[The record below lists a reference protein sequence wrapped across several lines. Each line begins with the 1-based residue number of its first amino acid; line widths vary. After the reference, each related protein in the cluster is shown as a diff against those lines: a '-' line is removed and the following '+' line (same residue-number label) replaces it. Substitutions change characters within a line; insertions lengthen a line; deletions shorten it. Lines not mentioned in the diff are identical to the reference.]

1 MKSRQSGL
9 TMVEMI
15 ATMVVAAVLLV
26 MAQFGLMAV
35 ASTRTI
41 AEANRLIMDINYTR
55 SEAIKWGEV
64 AGMCI
69 ADSIDFCVG
78 NSPARGG
85 CRCKSG
91 AAAKTYHDGWL
102 IFIDLDRDGRY
113 DSDTEEL
120 LRVGLPP
127 SPGIEMV
134 SNNAIQMGLSLN
146 ATGAFLDGT
155 EEGKVYV
162 CFEGE
167 STPDA
172 PGRIVVLHV
181 SGRTEIKEIA
191 PGESCRPQPVQ

>member
-1 MKSRQSGL
+1 MKNRQSGVTL
-9 TMVEMI
+9 VEMI
-15 ATMVVAAVLLV
+15 ATMVVASILLV

-35 ASTRTI
+35 ANTKII
-41 AEANRLIMDINYTR
+41 AEANRMIMDINYAR

-120 LRVGLPP
+120 LRIGWPP
-127 SPGIEMV
+127 SSGIEMV
-134 SNNAIQMGLSLN
+134 SNNAIQMGFSLN
-146 ATGAFLDGT
+146 ATGEFINGT
-155 EEGKVYV
+155 EAGKVHV
-162 CFEGE
+162 CFDGE
-167 STPDA
+167 STSDA
-172 PGRIVVLHV
+172 PGRMVVVHV
-181 SGRTEIKEIA
+181 SGRTEIKTIA
-191 PGESCRPQPVQ
+191 PGETCRPQPVQ

>member
-1 MKSRQSGL
+1 MTVL
-9 TMVEMI
+9 AI
-15 ATMVVAAVLLV
+15 LLV
-26 MAQFGLMAV
+26 MAQVGLSAV
-35 ASTRTI
+35 ASTKTI
-41 AEANRLIMDINYTR
+41 AEANRMIMDINYAR

-69 ADSIDFCVG
+69 ADSIDFCDG
-78 NSPARGG
+78 NSPSD

-120 LRVGLPP
+120 LRVGWPP
-127 SPGIEMV
+127 SAGIEMV
-134 SNNAIQMGLSLN
+134 SNNAIQMGFSLN
-146 ATGAFLDGT
+146 ATGEFLDGT
-155 EEGKVYV
+155 AEGKVHV
-162 CFEGE
+162 CFDGE

-181 SGRTEIKEIA
+181 SGRTEIKELA
-191 PGESCRPQPVQ
+191 PGEKCKPQPVQ